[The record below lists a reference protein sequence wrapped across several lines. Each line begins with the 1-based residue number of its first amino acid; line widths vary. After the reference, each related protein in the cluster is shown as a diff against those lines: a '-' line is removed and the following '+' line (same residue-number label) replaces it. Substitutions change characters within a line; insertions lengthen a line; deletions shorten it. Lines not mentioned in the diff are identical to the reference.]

1 MKRSEINRIVAEA
14 TGFFAERQFAL
25 PPFAHW
31 SIDDWR
37 GRGGRARG
45 IVERR
50 LGWDVTEFG
59 RGDFRRVG
67 LVLFALRNGLPDD
80 PGGKDGVPY
89 AEKAMIVR
97 IEQVTPMHR
106 HDSKIEDVIN
116 RGGGR
121 LIVRVCPADAV
132 GGPGDGTV
140 RLVSDGIPYEVPAGH
155 EIALEPGRSVTITPD
170 VYHSFWAVDRD
181 VLVGEVSTV
190 NNDRL
195 DNRFLEGIARFPSI
209 DEDEPPSRLLV
220 SDYEAYV

>member
-1 MKRSEINRIVAEA
+1 MRRSEINRIIGEA
-14 TGFFAERQFAL
+14 MDFFAGRQFAL

-37 GRGGRARG
+37 ERAERARG

-59 RGDFRRVG
+59 RGEFRRVG
-67 LVLFALRNGLPDD
+67 LVLFTLRNGLPEE
-80 PGGKDGVPY
+80 PRGKDGVSY

-97 IEQVTPMHR
+97 VEQVTPMHR
-106 HDSKIEDVIN
+106 HDSKVEDIIN

-121 LIVRVCPADAV
+121 LIVRMYPADA
-132 GGPGDGTV
+132 GGGLGDGAV
-140 RLVSDGIPYEVPAGH
+140 RLVSDGIPLEVPAGH
-155 EIALEPGRSVTITPD
+155 ELALEPGQSVTITPN

-181 VLVGEVSTV
+181 VLVGEISTV
-190 NNDRL
+190 NDDRL
-195 DNRFLEGIARFPSI
+195 DNQFLEGMARFPAI